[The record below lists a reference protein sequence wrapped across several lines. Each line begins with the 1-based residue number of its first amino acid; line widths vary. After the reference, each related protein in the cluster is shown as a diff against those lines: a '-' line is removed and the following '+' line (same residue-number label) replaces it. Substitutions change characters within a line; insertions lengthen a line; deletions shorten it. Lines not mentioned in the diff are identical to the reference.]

1 MSDIPRFAQ
10 ATSSSSS
17 KAPGASDTE
26 DCNRVRPATPRKN
39 SVRSNTS
46 RPSTPERRPTTPSRR
61 PSALP
66 IPSRRNTHTRTS
78 SNSSLKNIITPPNI
92 LAPIAGSPA
101 TATHFTATAER
112 ASSPDS
118 ILDKSEPHIEPE
130 EMSNTTTV
138 VQTDNDKSTLSQGQ
152 TETAQIS
159 TKTEDSAVNPEQK
172 AKPSDLGE
180 QAEVKKV
187 EPNQDVPSKDPNLES
202 KPQELAQPKPATEK
216 VEKPKGD
223 LGPDPTLEPEEDE
236 VKSSSQAS
244 QPAGNGT
251 VKPPRS
257 NEGDKKSEQATLVPV
272 PPADQPKPDSGKSE
286 PLKPPENTQAPTQS
300 PNLNDSTSTQQ
311 QPRKNRKPG
320 TDIISGNETSTPT
333 PAPGDISTPGKPALD
348 VSVPSVPALPG
359 LITLVDPATADKL
372 NDPKTDGGRINAV
385 WNKWF
390 NALAGPSAYVEP
402 AAHRYNINDEL
413 VPDIVIYTPTLGKDN
428 KWSVVYESR
437 PGVEG
442 VPPVPSQAKWDDF
455 RKYMWNVC
463 EQNKQAPDW
472 AVLAIGRYARIFKK
486 GVDVTT
492 QKEGF
497 MEQMFQTPA
506 FAMLPAIPGYG
517 PDPNLDP
524 QQLTYVNL
532 DIADGAA
539 PYTPLLNKILPS
551 LFSPKVGI

>member
-1 MSDIPRFAQ
+1 MSD
-10 ATSSSSS
+10 T
-17 KAPGASDTE
+17 
-26 DCNRVRPATPRKN
+26 
-39 SVRSNTS
+39 
-46 RPSTPERRPTTPSRR
+46 
-61 PSALP
+61 
-66 IPSRRNTHTRTS
+66 
-78 SNSSLKNIITPPNI
+78 
-92 LAPIAGSPA
+92 
-101 TATHFTATAER
+101 
-112 ASSPDS
+112 
-118 ILDKSEPHIEPE
+118 
-130 EMSNTTTV
+130 TTTV
-138 VQTDNDKSTLSQGQ
+138 VQTDQNKSTLSQGRMYQNQEDYVLLCLIHVDQ
-152 TETAQIS
+152 TGAAQIL
-159 TKTEDSAVNPEQK
+159 TKTEAAQKQDNAANPEQK
-172 AKPSDLGE
+172 AKPSDLGK
-180 QAEVKKV
+180 QAEVKKL
-187 EPNQDVPSKDPNLES
+187 EPNQDVPSKDPKLDS
-202 KPQELAQPKPATEK
+202 KPQEPAQPKPSPEK

-223 LGPDPTLEPEEDE
+223 LDLTPEPEEDE
-236 VKSSSQAS
+236 AKASVQAS
-244 QPAGNGT
+244 QPAGDGT
-251 VKPPRS
+251 VKPPGS
-257 NEGDKKSEQATLVPV
+257 KEEDKKPEQTTAAPV
-272 PPADQPKPDSGKSE
+272 PPADQPKPDSEKSE
-286 PLKPPENTQAPTQS
+286 PLKPPAPTQS

-320 TDIISGNETSTPT
+320 TAIVSGNEASIPT
-333 PAPGDISTPGKPALD
+333 PAPGDIGTPGKPALD

-359 LITLVDPATADKL
+359 LITLVDPATADEL

-413 VPDIVIYTPTLGKDN
+413 VPDIVIYTPTPGKDN

-486 GVDVTT
+486 GIDVTT

-506 FAMLPAIPGYG
+506 FMMLPAIPGYK

-539 PYTPLLNKILPS
+539 PYTPLLNKVLPS
-551 LFSPKVGI
+551 LFSPKIGI